1 MRSSRFLLPILLSVC
16 AWSASAQEIFNFGR
30 QAVVSPELTEET
42 ITFRLVANYATEVGI
57 QASWAGYGVQPM
69 TKGERGVW
77 SITMPRPAS
86 ELYTYNFVVDGIS
99 TLDPSNTFVQRDGT
113 RYMSAVLV
121 DGGYADLYK
130 EATHKGNLEHVWYY
144 SAENDMERRMYV
156 YTPYGYD
163 AKGKK
168 KYPVLYLLHGG
179 GGDEDAWSTL
189 GRTCQILDNLIEQ
202 GKAVPMLVVMPNGNP
217 NQYAASTLQ
226 IPVKQDVRQYA
237 SGFDNY
243 SSLVA
248 DILPYVESHYNV
260 IKNRTGRA
268 VAGLSMGGGQSFY
281 IGLRNIDVFANIGIF
296 SSGLLG
302 GSGAGQA
309 AFDPEAQMPG
319 LISNPAKYNK
329 LDLFYISCGEQDNR
343 IGGTKEFV
351 DQLNALGYKNVFYE
365 TYPDRNQA
373 QWQGL
378 NRSAAADVCG
388 ELHVVPQES
397 GNRAAYWVSLELKD
411 RRLSFCSADTGR
423 VGFGLRR
430 YTDSVMTAAR
440 RIKDLTPSNY
450 YVVNIDARQAGL
462 GTATCGPGVSERFR
476 ISGDSV
482 QQFRLAMVPSML
494 ADSVNLWRYC
504 GYYFDTPPE
513 MKKNM
518 PQGHPNHIESVTVKT
533 YGDSTQPADQP
544 NTTYS
549 NGFPK
554 TLHDGRLGIAGN
566 YSDGWTGFSGR
577 DSIDFNIVLDEPLT
591 LDRISAG
598 FCHSP
603 ADWVVRPLRVEIQW
617 SQDGKRYTPWQPL
630 EPVRPIVNEGK
641 ESRRLML
648 RRTFAPRQGLFHPAE
663 ARGVRYVRLR
673 VHCQPTLPL
682 WHPYSGEP
690 AWLMVDEITIQ

>member
-1 MRSSRFLLPILLSVC
+1 VC
-16 AWSASAQEIFNFGR
+16 VWSASAQEIFNFGR
-30 QAVVSPELTEET
+30 QVVVSPELTEET
-42 ITFRLVANYATEVGI
+42 ITFRLIANYATEVGI
-57 QASWAGYGVQPM
+57 QASWVGYGVQPM

-77 SITMPRPAS
+77 SVTMPRPAS
-86 ELYTYNFVVDGIS
+86 ELYTYTFVVDGIS

-121 DGGYADLYK
+121 NGGYADLYK

-217 NQYAASTLQ
+217 NQYAAATLQ

-248 DILPYVESHYNV
+248 DILPYIESRYNV

-281 IGLRNIDVFANIGIF
+281 IGLRNIDFFANIGIF

-319 LISNPAKYNK
+319 LISDPAKYNK

-351 DQLNALGYKNVFYE
+351 DRLNALGYRNVFYE
-365 TYPDRNQA
+365 TYPGGHEWKVWRRN
-373 QWQGL
+373 
-378 NRSAAADVCG
+378 
-388 ELHVVPQES
+388 
-397 GNRAAYWVSLELKD
+397 
-411 RRLSFCSADTGR
+411 LSSF
-423 VGFGLRR
+423 VQKL
-430 YTDSVMTAAR
+430 
-440 RIKDLTPSNY
+440 
-450 YVVNIDARQAGL
+450 
-462 GTATCGPGVSERFR
+462 FR
-476 ISGDSV
+476 
-482 QQFRLAMVPSML
+482 
-494 ADSVNLWRYC
+494 
-504 GYYFDTPPE
+504 
-513 MKKNM
+513 
-518 PQGHPNHIESVTVKT
+518 
-533 YGDSTQPADQP
+533 
-544 NTTYS
+544 
-549 NGFPK
+549 
-554 TLHDGRLGIAGN
+554 
-566 YSDGWTGFSGR
+566 
-577 DSIDFNIVLDEPLT
+577 
-591 LDRISAG
+591 
-598 FCHSP
+598 
-603 ADWVVRPLRVEIQW
+603 
-617 SQDGKRYTPWQPL
+617 
-630 EPVRPIVNEGK
+630 
-641 ESRRLML
+641 
-648 RRTFAPRQGLFHPAE
+648 
-663 ARGVRYVRLR
+663 
-673 VHCQPTLPL
+673 
-682 WHPYSGEP
+682 
-690 AWLMVDEITIQ
+690 

>member
-1 MRSSRFLLPILLSVC
+1 MRSSRLLLPILLSVC

-365 TYPDRNQA
+365 TYPGGHEWKVWRRN
-373 QWQGL
+373 L
-378 NRSAAADVCG
+378 SAFVQK
-388 ELHVVPQES
+388 V
-397 GNRAAYWVSLELKD
+397 
-411 RRLSFCSADTGR
+411 
-423 VGFGLRR
+423 
-430 YTDSVMTAAR
+430 
-440 RIKDLTPSNY
+440 
-450 YVVNIDARQAGL
+450 
-462 GTATCGPGVSERFR
+462 FR
-476 ISGDSV
+476 
-482 QQFRLAMVPSML
+482 
-494 ADSVNLWRYC
+494 
-504 GYYFDTPPE
+504 
-513 MKKNM
+513 
-518 PQGHPNHIESVTVKT
+518 
-533 YGDSTQPADQP
+533 
-544 NTTYS
+544 
-549 NGFPK
+549 
-554 TLHDGRLGIAGN
+554 
-566 YSDGWTGFSGR
+566 
-577 DSIDFNIVLDEPLT
+577 
-591 LDRISAG
+591 
-598 FCHSP
+598 
-603 ADWVVRPLRVEIQW
+603 
-617 SQDGKRYTPWQPL
+617 
-630 EPVRPIVNEGK
+630 
-641 ESRRLML
+641 
-648 RRTFAPRQGLFHPAE
+648 
-663 ARGVRYVRLR
+663 
-673 VHCQPTLPL
+673 
-682 WHPYSGEP
+682 
-690 AWLMVDEITIQ
+690 

>member
-1 MRSSRFLLPILLSVC
+1 MRSFRFLLPILLSAC
-16 AWSASAQEIFNFGR
+16 TWSASAQEIFNIGR

-121 DGGYADLYK
+121 DGDYADLYK

-365 TYPDRNQA
+365 TYPGGHEWKVWRRN
-373 QWQGL
+373 L
-378 NRSAAADVCG
+378 SA
-388 ELHVVPQES
+388 
-397 GNRAAYWVSLELKD
+397 
-411 RRLSFCSADTGR
+411 F
-423 VGFGLRR
+423 
-430 YTDSVMTAAR
+430 
-440 RIKDLTPSNY
+440 
-450 YVVNIDARQAGL
+450 
-462 GTATCGPGVSERFR
+462 
-476 ISGDSV
+476 V
-482 QQFRLAMVPSML
+482 QKVFQR
-494 ADSVNLWRYC
+494 
-504 GYYFDTPPE
+504 
-513 MKKNM
+513 
-518 PQGHPNHIESVTVKT
+518 
-533 YGDSTQPADQP
+533 
-544 NTTYS
+544 
-549 NGFPK
+549 
-554 TLHDGRLGIAGN
+554 
-566 YSDGWTGFSGR
+566 
-577 DSIDFNIVLDEPLT
+577 
-591 LDRISAG
+591 
-598 FCHSP
+598 
-603 ADWVVRPLRVEIQW
+603 
-617 SQDGKRYTPWQPL
+617 
-630 EPVRPIVNEGK
+630 
-641 ESRRLML
+641 
-648 RRTFAPRQGLFHPAE
+648 
-663 ARGVRYVRLR
+663 
-673 VHCQPTLPL
+673 
-682 WHPYSGEP
+682 
-690 AWLMVDEITIQ
+690 

>member
-226 IPVKQDVRQYA
+226 FPVKQDVRQYA

-365 TYPDRNQA
+365 TYPGGHEWKVWRRN
-373 QWQGL
+373 L
-378 NRSAAADVCG
+378 SA
-388 ELHVVPQES
+388 
-397 GNRAAYWVSLELKD
+397 
-411 RRLSFCSADTGR
+411 F
-423 VGFGLRR
+423 
-430 YTDSVMTAAR
+430 
-440 RIKDLTPSNY
+440 
-450 YVVNIDARQAGL
+450 
-462 GTATCGPGVSERFR
+462 
-476 ISGDSV
+476 V
-482 QQFRLAMVPSML
+482 QKVFQL
-494 ADSVNLWRYC
+494 
-504 GYYFDTPPE
+504 
-513 MKKNM
+513 
-518 PQGHPNHIESVTVKT
+518 
-533 YGDSTQPADQP
+533 
-544 NTTYS
+544 
-549 NGFPK
+549 
-554 TLHDGRLGIAGN
+554 
-566 YSDGWTGFSGR
+566 
-577 DSIDFNIVLDEPLT
+577 
-591 LDRISAG
+591 
-598 FCHSP
+598 
-603 ADWVVRPLRVEIQW
+603 
-617 SQDGKRYTPWQPL
+617 
-630 EPVRPIVNEGK
+630 
-641 ESRRLML
+641 
-648 RRTFAPRQGLFHPAE
+648 
-663 ARGVRYVRLR
+663 
-673 VHCQPTLPL
+673 
-682 WHPYSGEP
+682 
-690 AWLMVDEITIQ
+690 

>member
-365 TYPDRNQA
+365 TYPGGHEWRVWRRN
-373 QWQGL
+373 L
-378 NRSAAADVCG
+378 SA
-388 ELHVVPQES
+388 
-397 GNRAAYWVSLELKD
+397 
-411 RRLSFCSADTGR
+411 F
-423 VGFGLRR
+423 
-430 YTDSVMTAAR
+430 
-440 RIKDLTPSNY
+440 
-450 YVVNIDARQAGL
+450 
-462 GTATCGPGVSERFR
+462 
-476 ISGDSV
+476 V
-482 QQFRLAMVPSML
+482 QKVFQR
-494 ADSVNLWRYC
+494 
-504 GYYFDTPPE
+504 
-513 MKKNM
+513 
-518 PQGHPNHIESVTVKT
+518 
-533 YGDSTQPADQP
+533 
-544 NTTYS
+544 
-549 NGFPK
+549 
-554 TLHDGRLGIAGN
+554 
-566 YSDGWTGFSGR
+566 
-577 DSIDFNIVLDEPLT
+577 
-591 LDRISAG
+591 
-598 FCHSP
+598 
-603 ADWVVRPLRVEIQW
+603 
-617 SQDGKRYTPWQPL
+617 
-630 EPVRPIVNEGK
+630 
-641 ESRRLML
+641 
-648 RRTFAPRQGLFHPAE
+648 
-663 ARGVRYVRLR
+663 
-673 VHCQPTLPL
+673 
-682 WHPYSGEP
+682 
-690 AWLMVDEITIQ
+690 

>member
-1 MRSSRFLLPILLSVC
+1 MRPTRFILPLLLSVC

-30 QAVVSPELTEET
+30 QAVVSPELTDET

-77 SITMPRPAS
+77 SITMPRPTS

-365 TYPDRNQA
+365 TYPGGHEWKVWRRN
-373 QWQGL
+373 L
-378 NRSAAADVCG
+378 SAFVQK
-388 ELHVVPQES
+388 V
-397 GNRAAYWVSLELKD
+397 
-411 RRLSFCSADTGR
+411 
-423 VGFGLRR
+423 FG
-430 YTDSVMTAAR
+430 D
-440 RIKDLTPSNY
+440 
-450 YVVNIDARQAGL
+450 
-462 GTATCGPGVSERFR
+462 
-476 ISGDSV
+476 
-482 QQFRLAMVPSML
+482 
-494 ADSVNLWRYC
+494 
-504 GYYFDTPPE
+504 
-513 MKKNM
+513 
-518 PQGHPNHIESVTVKT
+518 
-533 YGDSTQPADQP
+533 
-544 NTTYS
+544 
-549 NGFPK
+549 
-554 TLHDGRLGIAGN
+554 
-566 YSDGWTGFSGR
+566 
-577 DSIDFNIVLDEPLT
+577 
-591 LDRISAG
+591 
-598 FCHSP
+598 
-603 ADWVVRPLRVEIQW
+603 
-617 SQDGKRYTPWQPL
+617 
-630 EPVRPIVNEGK
+630 
-641 ESRRLML
+641 
-648 RRTFAPRQGLFHPAE
+648 
-663 ARGVRYVRLR
+663 
-673 VHCQPTLPL
+673 
-682 WHPYSGEP
+682 
-690 AWLMVDEITIQ
+690 